1 MSIACVAS
9 MYVHAAVAS
18 LWEVAMLSAPVFDS
32 CEGPKQQGAIA
43 DAIFEKKF
51 SPRTL
56 HTPGGPPLFDL
67 LEEGVRKLFF
77 RKPPR
82 HCAGLVHIVSEGA
95 CMPNRSRFGASTA
108 VEAATIVHDVRYVT

>member
-9 MYVHAAVAS
+9 MCVHAAVAS

-56 HTPGGPPLFDL
+56 HTPGAPPFSTFWRRGS
-67 LEEGVRKLFF
+67 ENFF
-77 RKPPR
+77 PGNRLDAAPR
-82 HCAGLVHIVSEGA
+82 WSTLSLKAHACRIEVVSA
-95 CMPNRSRFGASTA
+95 RLR
-108 VEAATIVHDVRYVT
+108 R

>member
-9 MYVHAAVAS
+9 MYVRAAVAS

-32 CEGPKQQGAIA
+32 CEGPKRQGAIA

-56 HTPGGPPLFDL
+56 HTPFRPFGGGGP
-67 LEEGVRKLFF
+67 KTFF
-77 RKPPR
+77 P
-82 HCAGLVHIVSEGA
+82 ET
-95 CMPNRSRFGASTA
+95 ASTLRRA
-108 VEAATIVHDVRYVT
+108 GPHCL

>member
-56 HTPGGPPLFDL
+56 HTLFDL
-67 LEEGVRKLFF
+67 LEEGVRKLFS

-82 HCAGLVHIVSEGA
+82 RCAALVHIVSEGA

-108 VEAATIVHDVRYVT
+108 VEAATIVHDVRYAT

>member
-32 CEGPKQQGAIA
+32 CEGPKRQGAIA

-56 HTPGGPPLFDL
+56 HTPRGAPPFRPFGGGGP
-67 LEEGVRKLFF
+67 KTFF
-77 RKPPR
+77 SGNRLDTAPR
-82 HCAGLVHIVSEGA
+82 WSTLSLKAHACRIEVVSA
-95 CMPNRSRFGASTA
+95 RLR
-108 VEAATIVHDVRYVT
+108 R

>member
-1 MSIACVAS
+1 
-9 MYVHAAVAS
+9 
-18 LWEVAMLSAPVFDS
+18 MLSAPVFDS

-56 HTPGGPPLFDL
+56 HTPRGAPPFSTFWRRGS
-67 LEEGVRKLFF
+67 ENLFF

-82 HCAGLVHIVSEGA
+82 HCAALVHIVSEGA

>member
-9 MYVHAAVAS
+9 MYVRAAVAS

-32 CEGPKQQGAIA
+32 CEGPKRQGAIA

-51 SPRTL
+51 SPRTH
-56 HTPGGPPLFDL
+56 HTPPPPPFDL
-67 LEEGVRKLFF
+67 LEEGVRKLFS

-82 HCAGLVHIVSEGA
+82 RCAALVHIVSEGA

>member
-32 CEGPKQQGAIA
+32 CEGPKRQGAIA

-51 SPRTL
+51 SPRTVSC
-56 HTPGGPPLFDL
+56 PCPAGGTVRGVASKTQHAELRERL
-67 LEEGVRKLFF
+67 LS
-77 RKPPR
+77 PT
-82 HCAGLVHIVSEGA
+82 
-95 CMPNRSRFGASTA
+95 RS
-108 VEAATIVHDVRYVT
+108 

>member
-9 MYVHAAVAS
+9 MYVRAAVAS

-56 HTPGGPPLFDL
+56 HPKT
-67 LEEGVRKLFF
+67 FF
-77 RKPPR
+77 P
-82 HCAGLVHIVSEGA
+82 ET
-95 CMPNRSRFGASTA
+95 ASTLRRA
-108 VEAATIVHDVRYVT
+108 GPHCL